1 MAQENGTN
9 DSSGSS
15 STGTWVLIAVVA
27 IVALGVILWIMN
39 RNGSDD
45 GSASPNPAEVATAP
59 VVDLPTPAPSQSTP
73 PPSGVPQAVI
83 SGPGQATV
91 GESVTFGAE
100 NSVAV
105 TGTQITEGQWN
116 LGDGTQATGG
126 TVTHIYQ
133 TAGSYNV
140 DLTVTDSAGQ
150 TGGATQRIDVVADV
164 PTPEAVQLPAEGQ
177 AANSAEGTITFLS
190 DSLQGEMTASGVP
203 YDKDAM
209 VAAHKD
215 LPLGTVV
222 TVTNLFNG
230 KSVVVEVVDRL
241 PPTVTALIDVSS
253 AAARELDMTES
264 GMVDGR
270 IDR

>member
-1 MAQENGTN
+1 
-9 DSSGSS
+9 
-15 STGTWVLIAVVA
+15 
-27 IVALGVILWIMN
+27 MN

-45 GSASPNPAEVATAP
+45 GSAPPNPAEVVTAP
-59 VVDLPTPAPSQSTP
+59 VVDLPTQAPSQPTP

-83 SGPGQATV
+83 SGPGQAIV
-91 GESVTFGAE
+91 GESVTFGAA

-105 TGTQITEGQWN
+105 TGTQITERQWD
-116 LGDGTQATGG
+116 LGDGTQATGE

-140 DLTVTDSAGQ
+140 HLRVVDSAGQ
-150 TGGATQRIDVVADV
+150 SGETTHVIEVMADV
-164 PTPEAVQLPAEGQ
+164 PTPEAAQPPAEGQ
-177 AANSAEGTITFLS
+177 AANSAEGTIAFLS

-209 VAAHKD
+209 VAAHKE

-253 AAARELDMTES
+253 AAARELGMTES